1 MNKLFGLSF
10 LLLLQVSFGLCQGLK
25 PKGEF
30 LGDSIKLGEPIK
42 YSLRLHHRSESQI
55 LFPDSGFNFAPFE
68 LIEKEFFPTKTS
80 HGNSF
85 DSAVYILRTFQLDST
100 QHLAL
105 PIFITDNGDSSKVY
119 CDPDSIYLVQY
130 LEESPINAS
139 FKEET
144 EYKSINK
151 DFNYPYL
158 LFYLIIL
165 LLIAS
170 VIYFFFGKTIRR
182 RYRLISIRIDHNG
195 FLRNFQKLHNE
206 FSITKEPF
214 TIERALSMWK
224 AYLARLENKPI
235 NTYTTTEIINL
246 YNQEELKQ
254 GLNIIDR
261 AIYGGLVSD
270 EAEKAMI
277 SLRRFSVRQYHK
289 RKREI
294 KNV

>member
-1 MNKLFGLSF
+1 MNKFIGLCF
-10 LLLLQVSFGLCQGLK
+10 LLLQTAFVLSQNLK

-30 LGDSIKLGEPIK
+30 LGDSLKLGEPIK
-42 YSLRLHHRSESQI
+42 YSLGLHHRSELQI
-55 LFPDSGFNFAPFE
+55 LFPDSGFNFSPFE
-68 LIEKEFFPTKTS
+68 LIEKEFYPTKTS

-85 DSAVYILRTFQLDST
+85 DSAVYILRTFRLDSS
-100 QHLAL
+100 QRLAL
-105 PIFITDNGDSSKVY
+105 PIFITDNGDSTKFYSE
-119 CDPDSIYLVQY
+119 PDSVFLIQY
-130 LEESPINAS
+130 LEESPINAT

-144 EYKSINK
+144 EYSPIDK

-158 LFYLIIL
+158 LFYCFIV

-170 VIYFFFGKTIRR
+170 VIYFFFGRTIKR
-182 RYRLISIRIDHNG
+182 RYRLIAIRIDHNG

-206 FSITKEPF
+206 FTITKEPF